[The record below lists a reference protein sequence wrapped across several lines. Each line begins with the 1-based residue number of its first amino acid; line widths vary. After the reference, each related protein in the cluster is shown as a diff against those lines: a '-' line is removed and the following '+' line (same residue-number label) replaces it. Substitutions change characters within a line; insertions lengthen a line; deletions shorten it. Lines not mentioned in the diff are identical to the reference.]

1 MDKRQNKTYRLDF
14 RYDIGTIVTR
24 VLDGYEGII
33 IDIHLSLRTGTA
45 KYDVKMENG
54 SIDTMYE
61 SEFLV
66 DGFEE
71 ENDDDDEIEGEH
83 IEYFINFGEIAEA

>member
-1 MDKRQNKTYRLDF
+1 MEKRSDKTYRLDY

-54 SIDTMYE
+54 SVDTMYE

-71 ENDDDDEIEGEH
+71 EEDVDELESEH
-83 IEYFINFGEIAEA
+83 IEYFINFGKIAEA